1 MPTPKSV
8 TKLKKVDGK
17 VVVEFTEDFDKAS
30 YMMFE
35 LSRAALRDVGK
46 YVKKVFNT
54 SFYQHFKKRSGNA
67 SKVTRVNVMSNAKT
81 KYPRLEI
88 GLPYAT
94 QKSKT
99 YAYYAYMQ
107 EFGSSHV
114 PRLGLLTHAVK
125 DNIAEIVRIESKYL
139 AHLEGEADRL
149 EALIDEGD
157 YDLEGEEE

>member
-8 TKLKKVDGK
+8 TKLTKVDGK
-17 VVVEFTEDFDKAS
+17 VVVEYTESFDKAS

-54 SFYQHFKKRSGNA
+54 SFYQHFKKRSGN
-67 SKVTRVNVMSNAKT
+67 STKVTKVKVWSNAKT

-94 QKSKT
+94 SKTKT
-99 YAYYAYMQ
+99 YAYWAYYQ
-107 EFGSSHV
+107 EFGSSQV
-114 PRLGLLTHAVK
+114 PRYGLLTHAVK
-125 DNIAEIVRIESKYL
+125 DNIAEIVKIESKYL
-139 AHLEGEADRL
+139 SYLEGEAERL
-149 EALIDEGD
+149 ESLIDEKE